1 MFCIRLDSSPT
12 YAMMCNAVAA
22 ILNIILDYIFIFE
35 LGWGIMGAALPPVWE
50 LSGGLMT
57 LIYLPVS
64 LVPPS
69 MPDKVKYQKSV
80 TDSSQHRLYD

>member
-1 MFCIRLDSSPT
+1 MFCIRLDGSPT

-35 LGWGIMGAALPPVWE
+35 LGWGIMGAAFATSLGDCCGRVDDTDLLTPL
-50 LSGGLMT
+50 LS
-57 LIYLPVS
+57 Y
-64 LVPPS
+64 PPS

-80 TDSSQHRLYD
+80 N

>member
-35 LGWGIMGAALPPVWE
+35 LGWGIMGAAFATSLGTVV
-50 LSGGLMT
+50 GG
-57 LIYLPVS
+57 
-64 LVPPS
+64 
-69 MPDKVKYQKSV
+69 
-80 TDSSQHRLYD
+80 